1 VPTIIRSKPLLRWI
15 SRLALAVGVAYGL
28 LLTYPQPLFA
38 YELRAAGIVLHADR
52 PIPEAM
58 RATLHRVR
66 ARLDR
71 SAIAEPARVQHVF
84 VCQARWRFAVFA
96 RNNYRVGGIANVYIG
111 QHVFLRDSDMDRDRL
126 IGPGGRPVPADRPLS
141 YFIAHEIMHIEHVR
155 LLGRVGYLR
164 LPQWADDG
172 HADYVARDIDLAK
185 ALVGFKSGERELDPA
200 RSGLYVRYQLMVAYL
215 IEKRHLEPRVMLA
228 HPGERDAIEHE
239 LAGLAS
245 W

>member
-1 VPTIIRSKPLLRWI
+1 VLIIRAKPFLRWI
-15 SRLALAVGVAYGL
+15 LRLALAVSVAYGL

-38 YELRAAGIVLHADR
+38 YELRDAGMVLHADR

-58 RATLHRVR
+58 RATLQRVR

-71 SAIAEPARVQHVF
+71 SAVADPMRGQHVF
-84 VCQARWRFAVFA
+84 VCQSRWRFAVFA
-96 RNNYRVGGIANVYIG
+96 RNNYRVGGIANVFIG
-111 QHVFLRDSDMDRDRL
+111 QHVFLRESDMNHDRL
-126 IGPGGRPVPADRPLS
+126 IGPGGQPVPADRPLS
-141 YFIAHEIMHIEHVR
+141 YFIAHEIMHIEHGR

-185 ALVGFKSGERELDPA
+185 ALDGFKSGERELDPA

-215 IEKRHLEPRVMLA
+215 IEKQHLGPRAMLE
-228 HPGERDAIEHE
+228 HPGERDAIERE
-239 LAGLAS
+239 LAGLQS